1 MYLRDTTL
9 VNEIALQDDKN
20 ALQDDKNALQDDKTG
35 LQVNDSD

>member
-20 ALQDDKNALQDDKTG
+20 ALQDDKTG